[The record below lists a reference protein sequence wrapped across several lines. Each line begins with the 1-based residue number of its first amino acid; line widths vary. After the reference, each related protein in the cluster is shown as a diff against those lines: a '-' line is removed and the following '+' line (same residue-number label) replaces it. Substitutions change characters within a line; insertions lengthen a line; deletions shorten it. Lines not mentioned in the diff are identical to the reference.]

1 MKIMK
6 SILISIAIIALVV
19 FSVSRYFITRGVQ
32 GIDVSHHNTVNWETV
47 SSSTDIQFT
56 FIKITEGSTF
66 VDRRG
71 ENNITKAEEVGVK
84 TGAYHYFSTQSSAQ
98 KQFQNFRSHFVEAS
112 SLVPMVDVEDKN
124 DITMRDLNEKI
135 KEFCLLIEEEYG
147 CKPVI
152 YTRPDLYWSVF
163 MRYGFRF
170 WSKYT
175 FFFWQPIPI
184 HPVFSTGRLRCLWQ
198 YSTNR
203 DRVVGTMIIDKDVL
217 SLIDLSELLRDVR

>member
-32 GIDVSHHNTVNWETV
+32 GIDVSHHNSVNWETL
-47 SSSTDIQFT
+47 SSNTDIQFA

-66 VDRRG
+66 VDHAGKRY
-71 ENNITKAEEVGVK
+71 IAKAESKGIK
-84 TGAYHYFSTQSSAQ
+84 TGAYHYLSTQSSAER
-98 KQFQNFRSHFVEAS
+98 QFQNFKKNFVPCS
-112 SLVPMVDVEDKN
+112 SLVPMVDVEDIN
-124 DITMRDLNEKI
+124 DITMKDLNEKV
-135 KEFCLLIEEEYG
+135 KDFCLLVEKEFG
-147 CKPVI
+147 VKPVI
-152 YTRPDLYWSVF
+152 YTRPDLYYSVF
-163 MRYGFRF
+163 VRYGFSF
-170 WSKYT
+170 WNEYT

-203 DRVVGTMIIDKDVL
+203 DRIAGTSIIDKDVL